1 MNGLIRCAHCGRLI
15 MRGSEPMEFV
25 DGHFYCENC
34 LEEETFICERCG
46 ERHLLDYETV
56 VYDDYGDAVSW
67 CADCA
72 ETFARRCA
80 DCGELFSDG
89 YAMSCGSL
97 VDGAGFDWVCGACL
111 DEDYEVCAECGSI
124 HRRDE
129 MEYDDG
135 NYNYYCE
142 ECWGDRVSSD
152 NARVRSYHDAPP
164 LRYIGECLPTWD
176 GVWRGI
182 GIELEIDRHERDY
195 ALEQDTLNKL
205 NEIAGEHMHFEHD
218 GSLNYGFEIV
228 TQPHTI
234 SAFYDMPWEEI
245 LQICRDNGYDSH
257 DIGTCGLHMHF
268 SREMFGAD
276 EETQG
281 DNIAKLMQFFE
292 LYWNDILKA
301 SRRTEEQAM
310 HWASRYLTANK
321 SKLKEYSK
329 GDRYA
334 GRYMAIN
341 LTNRHT
347 VEIRIMRGTLNYE
360 SFMACC
366 DFLITAVLNSCRIGW
381 SDTTDDAEW
390 LKGIRTSTETYLT
403 GKGAF
408 VETINY
414 RM

>member
-1 MNGLIRCAHCGRLI
+1 
-15 MRGSEPMEFV
+15 MEFV

-34 LEEETFICERCG
+34 LEEGTFICEHCG
-46 ERHLLDYETV
+46 ERHSEQFRMTV
-56 VYDDYGDAVSW
+56 YCSDGTAEYW
-67 CADCA
+67 CADCGA
-72 ETFARRCA
+72 NDAHHCFECGNWFAGS
-80 DCGELFSDG
+80 DQMHYTSDG
-89 YAMSCGSL
+89 NEVCESCFDTYYDECHSCGRIYRIDDML
-97 VDGAGFDWVCGACL
+97 FD
-111 DEDYEVCAECGSI
+111 
-124 HRRDE
+124 
-129 MEYDDG
+129 DDD
-135 NYNYYCE
+135 YNYYCE
-142 ECWGDRVSSD
+142 DCWGDRVSSD

-195 ALEQDTLNKL
+195 ELEQDTLNKL
-205 NEIAGEHMHFEHD
+205 DELAGEHMHFEHD

-292 LYWNDILKA
+292 LYWEDILKA
-301 SRRTEEQAM
+301 SRRTEEQARQ
-310 HWASRYLTANK
+310 WASRYLTANK

-403 GKGAF
+403 SKGAF
-408 VETINY
+408 YETINY